1 MRVIR
6 WIIVKGEQ
14 SRVFD
19 DTFSREFKKNMFN
32 LDEEK
37 IEFAL
42 GNRAFFWQGKKEISY
57 VEIGGIYFL

>member
-1 MRVIR
+1 MTLFPVNL
-6 WIIVKGEQ
+6 
-14 SRVFD
+14 
-19 DTFSREFKKNMFN
+19 KKNMFN